1 MPADTI
7 LWFDFETFGSLPR
20 PWDRGRSGPYRR
32 RDRPAQFGAIR
43 TTLDLE
49 VVGDPIEI
57 RSLPPVDEP
66 PAIGACLVTGIAPQD
81 TIDDGV
87 PESVFFERVLDTM
100 SVAGSICTGWNSLG
114 YDDEI
119 IRFGAWRNLLPA
131 YDREWRNGNRRFDL
145 LAAFRLAWTTGR
157 RSGIEWPTY
166 EDGSVSLRLEDVARA
181 NGITDHAAEAHDA
194 LGDVRASIELARIL
208 RRAHPRL
215 LDHALDMGRK
225 REVAGLIDQTGR
237 PFLLSGPGFGAAR
250 GHGTVAVTVL
260 HAGGNDRVILDL
272 HEDPARLLELSP
284 RQLHARFHGLERD
297 PDDPLPIRR
306 LRINSVPMVAPI
318 EVLKDG
324 DALSALHLDR
334 ETIDARLD
342 FLQQHSAT
350 IKERL
355 RLVLDDRPSDDSGEV
370 DAEERLY
377 EGFPSDDDVP
387 AMRSA
392 RRGGADALRRFQRET
407 EDDRL
412 EELAFRF
419 LARNF
424 PAELDPTEQARW
436 DAHRRDRLL
445 GPGAGDGSRVA
456 EALREIESARH
467 AGADGRVVHGV
478 ELWTRGLADAVN
490 LELPP
495 TT

>member
-1 MPADTI
+1 MPGDTI

-49 VVGDPIEI
+49 PIGDPIEV
-57 RSLPPVDEP
+57 RCLPPIDEP
-66 PAIGACLVTGIAPQD
+66 PALGACLVTGIAPQD
-81 TIDDGV
+81 TIEDGV
-87 PESVFFERVLDTM
+87 SEAVFFDRVLATM
-100 SVAGSICTGWNSLG
+100 SQAGSICTGWNSLG

-119 IRFGAWRNLLPA
+119 VRFGAWRNLLPA

-157 RSGIEWPTY
+157 RDGIEWPTY
-166 EDGSVSLRLEDVARA
+166 DDGSVSLKLEDLARA
-181 NGITDHAAEAHDA
+181 NGLTDHAAEAHDA

-208 RRAHPRL
+208 RAAHPRL
-215 LDHALDMGRK
+215 LQHALDMGRK
-225 REVAGLIDQTGR
+225 RDVADVIDQRGR

-260 HAGGNDRVILDL
+260 DAGGNDRIIVDL

-306 LRINSVPMVAPI
+306 LRINSVPMVAPV
-318 EVLKDG
+318 EVLQDG
-324 DALSALHLDR
+324 DALGELRLDR
-334 ETIDARLD
+334 ETIDARLTFVND
-342 FLQQHSAT
+342 HAAKIT
-350 IKERL
+350 ERL
-355 RLVLDDRPSDDSGEV
+355 RLILDDRPEESTGEV

-377 EGFPSDDDVP
+377 DGFTHDDDVA
-387 AMRSA
+387 AMRYA
-392 RRGGADALRRFQRET
+392 RRGGPDDLRRLQRET

-412 EELAFRF
+412 EEMAFRF
-419 LARNF
+419 LARNH
-424 PAELDPTEQARW
+424 PDALDAAEQARW
-436 DAHRRDRLL
+436 DEHRRDRLR
-445 GPGAGDGSRVA
+445 GPGAGDGARVVDSIH
-456 EALREIESARH
+456 EIEEARH
-467 AGADGRVVHGV
+467 AGADGRVIHGV
-478 ELWTRGLADAVN
+478 ELWTRGLAEAVN
-490 LELPP
+490 LELPA